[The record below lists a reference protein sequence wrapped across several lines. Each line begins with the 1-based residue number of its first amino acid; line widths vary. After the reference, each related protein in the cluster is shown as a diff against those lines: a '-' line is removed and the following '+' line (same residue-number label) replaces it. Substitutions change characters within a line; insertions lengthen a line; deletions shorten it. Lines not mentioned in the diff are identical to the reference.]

1 MKKIDRLRKETY
13 DEAVELLAQKKKCA
27 IIRPTGFGKTGI
39 LTKFIKK
46 GGYKKIL
53 YLYPTDVVKQT
64 VFDFYYGG
72 GYKLLKNSAIPN
84 VTFMTYMKLTQLT
97 DKDFKNIK
105 GTDLI
110 ICDEYHRIGAT
121 ETMEGLKTLISNN
134 KRAKLLGA
142 SATPDRMDML
152 DVTALFFDDITTSRY
167 TLHDAI
173 KDGII
178 KKPYYCYCSE
188 EESDS
193 EVLDHIK
200 KDVMLK
206 VEKSLDAEGKEQARE
221 LLKGRMIEIANLN
234 RMENV
239 IKDTLKES
247 KLPTDYQKYIVFF
260 SNFAHMKKK
269 KNAVKQWFQ
278 KAFPKHTIKT
288 LTITSETLETASNV
302 RKLNTLNYRK
312 NGIDLIFSCE
322 MLNMG
327 YHIGDLTGIVMYR
340 TTYSNIIYS
349 QQLGRALS
357 TGDTQAKIVFD
368 VVDNLH
374 RKSIYSML
382 GTRTDSST
390 EGDEILEEYK
400 ELVKK
405 QHSKNRAGNPI
416 KLTQAEKDR
425 LQELSKLI
433 RERIARTKRNTP
445 SKHGI
450 MSLTQ
455 EDLIVTG
462 HEATNKELIAKVVA
476 EVEAM
481 PCRQAW
487 ARWVE
492 KGGDASLMTRDWILG
507 QLPPEAVPLA
517 PFCRAKNVAIEAVL
531 QLMGV
536 E

>member
-1 MKKIDRLRKETY
+1 MKKIDRLRRDTY
-13 DEAVELLAQKKKCA
+13 NEAVDLLAKKKKCA

-39 LTKFIKK
+39 LTKFIKN
-46 GGYKKIL
+46 GNYKKIL
-53 YLYPTDVVKQT
+53 YLYPTDVVKQA
-64 VFDFYYGG
+64 VFDFYYGS
-72 GYKLLKNSAIPN
+72 GYRLLKNSSIPN

-97 DKDFKNIK
+97 DKDFKAMK

-121 ETMEGLKTLISNN
+121 ETMEGLRTLLSEN
-134 KRAKLLGA
+134 KKASLLGA
-142 SATPDRMDML
+142 SATPDRMDMV
-152 DVTALFFDDITTSRY
+152 DVTTMFFDDKTVSKY

-188 EESDS
+188 EESDP
-193 EVLDHIK
+193 EVLNRIK

-260 SNFAHMKKK
+260 SNFAHMKTK

-278 KAFPKHTIKT
+278 RAFPKHTIKT
-288 LTITSETLETASNV
+288 LTITSETLETAQNV
-302 RKLNTLNYRK
+302 RKLNTLTYRK

-374 RKSIYSML
+374 RKSLYSML
-382 GTRTDSST
+382 GTTNVTDS
-390 EGDEILEEYK
+390 ELEELLNEYK
-400 ELVKK
+400 ELIKK
-405 QHSKNRAGNPI
+405 QRTRNKAGNPI
-416 KLTQAEKDR
+416 KLTKKEQDR
-425 LQELSKLI
+425 LQELSKII
-433 RERIARTKRNTP
+433 RDRVKRKKRSTP

-462 HEATNKELIAKVVA
+462 HEATTKELIAKVVA

-492 KGGDASLMTRDWILG
+492 KGGDTRLMTRDWILG

-531 QLMGV
+531 ELMGV

>member
-39 LTKFIKK
+39 LTKFIKSK
-46 GGYKKIL
+46 QYKKIL
-53 YLYPTDVVKQT
+53 YLYPSDVVKQA
-64 VFDFYYGG
+64 VFKFYYGND
-72 GYKLLKNSAIPN
+72 YVLTKDSSIPN

-97 DKDFKNIK
+97 EKDFKEMK

-121 ETMEGLKTLISNN
+121 ETMEGLRTLINNN
-134 KRAKLLGA
+134 KRARLLGA
-142 SATPDRMDML
+142 SATPDRMDMM

-167 TLHDAI
+167 TLHNAI
-173 KDGII
+173 QDKII
-178 KKPYYCYCSE
+178 QKPYYCYCSE
-188 EESDS
+188 EESDP
-193 EVLDHIK
+193 EVLGRIK

-206 VEKSLDAEGKEQARE
+206 VEKSLDSEGREQARE

-234 RMENV
+234 RMDKV
-239 IKDTLKES
+239 IKSTLEES

-260 SNFAHMKKK
+260 SNFAHMKMKK
-269 KNAVKQWFQ
+269 DAVKSWFHQ
-278 KAFPKHTIKT
+278 AFPNHKIKT
-288 LTITSETLETASNV
+288 LTITSETAESSRNV
-302 RKLNTLNYRK
+302 RRLNTLTYRK

-327 YHIGDLTGIVMYR
+327 YHIDDLTGIVMYR

-357 TGDTQAKIVFD
+357 TGDTQSKIVFD

-382 GTRTDSST
+382 GART
-390 EGDEILEEYK
+390 EEEVENDELLTEYK

-433 RERIARTKRNTP
+433 REKVKRTTTSSP

-531 QLMGV
+531 ELMGV

>member
-1 MKKIDRLRKETY
+1 MKKIDRLRNETY
-13 DEAVELLAQKKKCA
+13 NEAVELIEKENKCA

-39 LTKFIKK
+39 LTKFIKSGK
-46 GGYKKIL
+46 YNKIL

-64 VFDFYYGG
+64 VFDFYYSK

-84 VTFMTYMKLTQLT
+84 VTFMTYMKLTQLS
-97 DKDFKNIK
+97 DKNFKEIK

-121 ETMEGLKTLISNN
+121 ETMEGLRQIIKDN
-134 KRAKLLGA
+134 KKAKLLGA
-142 SATPDRMDML
+142 SATPDRMDMI

-188 EESDS
+188 EASNPD
-193 EVLDHIK
+193 VLERIK

-206 VEKSLDAEGKEQARE
+206 VESGMNEAEKKEVRE
-221 LLKGRMIEIANLN
+221 LLHGRMVEVANLN
-234 RMENV
+234 RMERV
-239 IKDTLKES
+239 ISDTLAES
-247 KLPTDYQKYIVFF
+247 KLPTNYQKYIVFF
-260 SNFAHMKKK
+260 SNFSHMKMK
-269 KNAVKQWFQ
+269 KNTVKSWFQ
-278 KAFPKHTIKT
+278 KAFPTHTIKT
-288 LTITSETLETASNV
+288 LTITSETLENTQNV
-302 RKLNTLNYRK
+302 RKLNSLTFRDK
-312 NGIDLIFSCE
+312 GIDLIFCCD

-340 TTYSNIIYS
+340 TTYSNIIYA

-382 GTRTDSST
+382 GVTDEDLIT
-390 EGDEILEEYK
+390 KDELLLEYQ

-405 QHSKNRAGNPI
+405 QHAKDMDGNPV
-416 KLTQAEKDR
+416 KLSTKEKDR

-433 RERIARTKRNTP
+433 RERVKKTSRNTV

-450 MSLTQ
+450 NSLLQ

-462 HEATNKELIAKVVA
+462 HEATTKELIAKVVA

-487 ARWVE
+487 ARWIE

-507 QLPPEAVPLA
+507 QVPPNAVPLP
-517 PFCRAKNVAIEAVL
+517 PFCRAKNVAVEAVL
-531 QLMGV
+531 KLMGV